1 MMALEEPVGKEET
14 LRVAD
19 DQVRGDLVVAQE
31 WACGV
36 CGAELVAGATTIVYA
51 SPPGGDPVDRIP
63 VLVHESC
70 ADEQR
75 VSLPDFDDA
84 HEILGRS
91 GDAVVAAR
99 ALKAAVALH
108 RGAIN
113 AIVDQ
118 AVGPLDTKI
127 KILKT
132 EKAELGQLVAK
143 LREEKKELLLK
154 NRQWSEAFTQQKA
167 FGQELERRIAG
178 LIRDTKADTYLTRLD
193 LLEAIAKH
201 LQPEQAQA

>member
-1 MMALEEPVGKEET
+1 MMTLEEPAGKEET
-14 LRVAD
+14 FRIAD
-19 DQVRGDLVVAQE
+19 DQVRGDLVVAQK
-31 WACGV
+31 WACGA
-36 CGAELVAGATTIVYA
+36 CGADLVAGATTIVYA
-51 SPPGGDPVDRIP
+51 SPPGGGPVDRIP

-84 HEILGRS
+84 HAILGRS
-91 GDAVVAAR
+91 GDAAVAAR
-99 ALKAAVALH
+99 ALEAAVALH

-113 AIVDQ
+113 AIVAQ

-127 KILKT
+127 KSLET
-132 EKAELGQLVAK
+132 EKAELGKLVAK
-143 LREEKKELLLK
+143 LREEKNELLLK
-154 NRQWSEAFTQQKA
+154 NRQWSEAFTQQRA

-178 LIRDTKADTYLTRLD
+178 LIKDTKAETYLTRIELI
-193 LLEAIAKH
+193 EAIAKH